1 MPFKS
6 EKQRRYLWKNEPKIA
21 REWTK
26 AYGSK
31 PKGKKKK
38 QKGEKIMDDFTYVDK
53 IRRIIKMRHDDVVAA
68 MVSGGVDNMEKY
80 QYMLGQLRT
89 YQYMSQEISSLL
101 EKKERKDDGTVIS
114 IKQPKGGPKV

>member
-1 MPFKS
+1 
-6 EKQRRYLWKNEPKIA
+6 
-21 REWTK
+21 
-26 AYGSK
+26 
-31 PKGKKKK
+31 
-38 QKGEKIMDDFTYVDK
+38 MDDFTYVDK

-101 EKKERKDDGTVIS
+101 NKKEQNENDGTVIS
-114 IKQPKGGPKV
+114 IKPKGDPKA

>member
-1 MPFKS
+1 
-6 EKQRRYLWKNEPKIA
+6 
-21 REWTK
+21 
-26 AYGSK
+26 
-31 PKGKKKK
+31 
-38 QKGEKIMDDFTYVDK
+38 MDDFTYVDK

-68 MVSGGVDNMEKY
+68 IVSGGVDNMEKY

-114 IKQPKGGPKV
+114 IKPKGSPKTQGRPSRKIRSRT